1 VSRHRGTGR
10 ATRTRTRQLFL
21 AFYALL
27 LAAGVTTGVAASGR
41 AEAAAGDVTISG
53 HGFGHGRGLSQW
65 GAYGYATAYG
75 WNHLSILSHY
85 YGNATFGNIGDPL
98 ITVRLTA
105 MDNAPLRVTSQA
117 PFTAGGWQLNGG
129 VVAQISRNPDGTAQ
143 LTTFDSCNGTQTGT
157 ITVGSSEINTMAD
170 PVDDI
175 SKMLTV
181 CATGRTYRGSLTLA
195 YDGTGVRTVN
205 TLFMEDYLR
214 GVVPRESSASW
225 GSAAGGAGL
234 NALMAQAVAARSY
247 SQAENRYSYAKTCD
261 TTACQVYGGAGLNGS
276 RIEDPRTD
284 LSVANTAGQV
294 MMFGTQVAR
303 TEFSSS
309 SGGYT
314 AGGTFPAVPDDG
326 DLAASPYANWNVVI
340 PGATV
345 SGAFGVGTLQSITV
359 LSRNG
364 LGADGGRVTKVRVTG
379 LSRYVDVS
387 GDDFRSAL
395 GLKSDWFSIVGIEYA
410 VAPVITTVTDA
421 TTGNIPDVS
430 PSQPASVVSANGMTT
445 VFARGTDDGIWY
457 RTGTGLQGYGPG
469 YSAWQA
475 IPGTRATSGPAV
487 VTSDGHWIDI
497 VVRGADS
504 AYWHNA
510 GPLDANG
517 KPAWFVGWQPLGG
530 TFTTAPSIAAIG
542 SNRLAV
548 AGRGTDAT
556 THLKIWDG
564 QAWSAWGGLGGQSY
578 SAPSLT
584 ADVGNQRYL
593 VTVIG
598 SDSRVWQV
606 GTSLTA
612 PQVSGSW
619 VGGGVASTLTPA
631 SSAASWTAGQSGG
644 LTLGGGDHSAVLLG
658 WDGSS
663 LGLGGAF
670 TSVISIAP
678 QWDGSYYLFGRGLDR
693 SLWMARYVN
702 GVVSTWMPLGGAIV

>member
-1 VSRHRGTGR
+1 VTVVTRPARGHRIR
-10 ATRTRTRQLFL
+10 VLLCAL
-21 AFYALL
+21 ALGL
-27 LAAGVTTGVAASGR
+27 GVTSVVGPSSPAT
-41 AEAAAGDVTISG
+41 AAAGDVTITG

-85 YGNATFGNIGDPL
+85 YSNASFGNIGNPL

-105 MDNAPLRVTSQA
+105 LDNMPLQVTSQA
-117 PFTAGGWQLNGG
+117 SFTAGGWSLNGG
-129 VVAQISRNPDGTAQ
+129 TVAQISRNGDGTWL
-143 LTTFDSCNGTQTGT
+143 LTTFDGCNGNVTGS
-157 ITVGSSEINTMAD
+157 IGVGSSEINTIAD
-170 PVDDI
+170 PGNDVTQ
-175 SKMLTV
+175 MLTV

-195 YDGTGVRTVN
+195 FDGSAVRTVN

-247 SQAENRYSYAKTCD
+247 SWAEDRTSYAKTCD

-276 RIEDPRTD
+276 RIEDSRTD
-284 LSVANTAGQV
+284 AAVANTAGQV
-294 MMFGTQVAR
+294 MMLGGQVAR
-303 TEFSSS
+303 TEFSAS

-314 AGGTFPAVPDDG
+314 AGGTFPAAPDDG
-326 DLAASPYANWNVVI
+326 DLAASPYANWSVVI

-345 SGAFGVGTLQSITV
+345 SSAFGVGALQSITV

-379 LSRYVDVS
+379 VSRYVDMT
-387 GDDFRSAL
+387 GNDFRSAL
-395 GLKSDWFSIVGIEYA
+395 GLRSDWFSIAGIAYA
-410 VAPVITTVTDA
+410 VAPVITTVQDA
-421 TTGNIPDVS
+421 TTGYIPDVS
-430 PSQPASVVSANGMTT
+430 PSQPSSVVSSNGMTT
-445 VFARGTDDGIWY
+445 VFARGTDSGIWY

-469 YSAWQA
+469 YSPWQA
-475 IPGTRATSGPAV
+475 IPGTRTTSGPAA
-487 VTSDGHWIDI
+487 VTSNGQWIDI
-497 VVRGADS
+497 VVRGGDGAF
-504 AYWHNA
+504 WHNA
-510 GPLDANG
+510 GPLDGNG
-517 KPAWFVGWQPLGG
+517 KPAYFVGWQSLGG
-530 TFTTAPSIAAIG
+530 NFTSAPSVAAIAE
-542 SNRLAV
+542 NRLAV
-548 AGRGTDAT
+548 AGRGGDGSTY
-556 THLKIWDG
+556 LKIWDG
-564 QAWSAWGGLGGQSY
+564 HAWSGWGALGGQSY

-584 ADVGNQRYL
+584 ADTANQRYL

-606 GTSLTA
+606 GTALAS
-612 PQVSGSW
+612 PDPSGPW
-619 VGGGVASTLTPA
+619 VGGVVASTLTPA
-631 SSAASWTAGQSGG
+631 SSAASWIAGQSGG
-644 LTLGGGDHSAVLLG
+644 MTLGGGDHSAVFLG

-678 QWDGSYYLFGRGLDR
+678 QADGSYYLFGRGLDR

-702 GVVSTWMPLGGAIV
+702 GQVSTWLALGGSIV